1 MVQTTEILP
10 RSARQDSSAPPLSDR
25 RDRTREKKRAIL
37 EGAARV
43 FRRQGLAA
51 TGMRDIAAELGMA
64 VGNLY
69 YYFRD
74 REELIAFV
82 QEDAL
87 DGLLELADRVRR
99 LPLGA
104 DAKLHLL
111 IAGHVVRV
119 NEGTPGALAHL
130 ETEGLGESREAL
142 RARRDAYERAFRELI
157 EEGAAAGV
165 FGPVDAALAARIV
178 LGAVNWTVRWFKPE
192 GGKSARQIGREAAAL
207 LVRGLLA
214 PGVDP
219 AAPAPA
225 VEAELGC

>member
-1 MVQTTEILP
+1 MVQTTETLP
-10 RSARQDSSAPPLSDR
+10 RPARQDSSAPAR
-25 RDRTREKKRAIL
+25 HRTREKKRAIL
-37 EGAARV
+37 EAAARV
-43 FRRQGLAA
+43 FRRRGLAA

-87 DGLLELADRVRR
+87 DGLLDLAARVRR
-99 LPLGA
+99 LPLSA

-130 ETEGLGESREAL
+130 EADGLGDARRDAL

-157 EEGAAAGV
+157 EEGAATGV
-165 FGPVDAALAARIV
+165 FGPADAALAARLV

-192 GGKSARQIGREAAAL
+192 GGKSARQIGREAATL

-214 PGVDP
+214 PGVE
-219 AAPAPA
+219 AAMPAPEI
-225 VEAELGC
+225 EAELGV